1 VKSKKQVRLRIKGEV
16 PVIELSGDVSDSI
29 EKDLTAT
36 YEKACKSCP
45 QNIIIEFDSEG
56 HIYSSGIAVLVG
68 LVSEAEKKGQKIH
81 VTGLSEH
88 FAEIFR
94 LTGLTKYIQ
103 IFPSEQ
109 EVLARLKAVN
119 GFLKRIKL

>member
-1 VKSKKQVRLRIKGEV
+1 MKSGKQVRLRIKEEV
-16 PVIELSGDVSDSI
+16 SIIDLSGDFDDSI
-29 EKDLTAT
+29 EKDLIAT
-36 YEKACKSCP
+36 YERACKSNP
-45 QNIIIEFDSEG
+45 QNIIIKFDKQS

-68 LVSEAEKKGQKIH
+68 LISEAEKTGQKIH
-81 VTGLSEH
+81 ATGLSEH

-109 EVLARLKAVN
+109 EALVSFV
-119 GFLKRIKL
+119 